1 MWKSSPETLINTL
14 PEDLTPFMTQR
25 KMMNQESMKQSN
37 SCHLTTP
44 RSPKTAS
51 PSGFSDSTY
60 FLNQPIFLFPLLSH
74 HEIMMNQ
81 MNSEDQKKKRRKEW
95 LLPVL
100 LGCGLEGNVDAID
113 VIEDLIADPRPV
125 VVERFIVDVVVSA
138 GFIGLDA
145 SAETVFIGTPP
156 LLATAPR
163 QLGRHGSGRVK
174 YRVGFQVTNYASVT
188 TLIGVRAKIAHIFG
202 AGLPMITL

>member
-1 MWKSSPETLINTL
+1 MKVKSRDVNQYFAGRFDPLHDTEEDDEPREYEAEQQLPSDDPQVSENGQSVRFQRQHIL
-14 PEDLTPFMTQR
+14 PESTHFFVSITVPSWDYD
-25 KMMNQESMKQSN
+25 ESN
-37 SCHLTTP
+37 EFR
-44 RSPKTAS
+44 RS
-51 PSGFSDSTY
+51 
-60 FLNQPIFLFPLLSH
+60 
-74 HEIMMNQ
+74 
-81 MNSEDQKKKRRKEW
+81 KKKRRRKEW